1 MKVGEGD
8 AQSTS
13 ESDIFRDGPMLF
25 SVVFF
30 FPFIK
35 VNIPAATLL
44 QYELAWLMRVSL
56 LLG

>member
-25 SVVFF
+25 SIVL
-30 FPFIK
+30 FP
-35 VNIPAATLL
+35 LL
-44 QYELAWLMRVSL
+44 K
-56 LLG
+56 